1 MGRERWDSKTEFLL
15 AVIGFAVDLGN
26 VWRFPY
32 ICYRNGGGAFLVPYL
47 IMLLFGGLPLFYL
60 ELALGQYHRSGCLTI
75 WQYIAPVFK
84 GIGYAI
90 CVIDIYMA
98 MYYNT
103 IIAWAV
109 YYLQASFTPILP
121 WTSCNN
127 PWNTPECS
135 ELGGRTT
142 EENPNSTGVIKE
154 KVSPAEEYFERHV
167 LEMHKSPGL
176 GEMGPIRA
184 PIAGCL
190 LLVFGLVYLALW
202 KGVKST
208 GKAVYI
214 TAIAPYVV
222 LLALLI
228 KGVTLDGAYDGIAYY
243 LWPDWTKLQER
254 EVWVDAATQIFFSLG
269 PGFGTLLALSS
280 YNRFH
285 NNCYRDALL
294 TSCINCGT
302 SFVAGLVIFSFLGYM
317 AKMLGRDIS
326 SVAATGPGLVFIVYP
341 QAISTLLY
349 SPLWSVM
356 FFLMLIT
363 LGLDS
368 TFGGL
373 EAMLTGLC
381 DEYPDLLRKHREIF
395 VAGVLAFIFIC
406 ALPTTTCGGFYLVEL
421 LDTYATA
428 VSVLFVVFVEGVVIC
443 WIYGAER
450 FSQKVYQMLGSPPG
464 LYWRLCWTYISPI
477 FLLVV
482 LVFSFERAR
491 TTDLDVSK
499 YPWWSVRV
507 GVATALSS
515 MMLVPL
521 YAVYMLLKTPG
532 SFKQRLEIC
541 LRPIEPNTNPTLI

>member
-1 MGRERWDSKTEFLL
+1 MPIMTTTQQTADKDVHVASKVGRERWESKTEFLL

-75 WQYIAPVFK
+75 WQYIAPAFK

-90 CVIDIYMA
+90 CIIDIYMA

-103 IIAWAV
+103 VIAWAV
-109 YYLQASFTPILP
+109 YYLQASFTSVLP

-135 ELGGRTT
+135 EIG
-142 EENPNSTGVIKE
+142 TGVFE
-154 KVSPAEEYFERHV
+154 GAGTGHQFGANVSAPALQAQKVSPAQEYFERHV
-167 LEMHKSPGL
+167 LEMHKSSGL
-176 GEMGPIRA
+176 GEMGPISA

-190 LLVFGLVYLALW
+190 LLVFLLVYLALW

-214 TAIAPYVV
+214 TAIAPYIV
-222 LLALLI
+222 LFALLV

-280 YNRFH
+280 YNGFH

-294 TSCINCGT
+294 TSFINCGT

-349 SPLWSVM
+349 SPVWSVM

-368 TFGGL
+368 TI
-373 EAMLTGLC
+373 
-381 DEYPDLLRKHREIF
+381 H
-395 VAGVLAFIFIC
+395 
-406 ALPTTTCGGFYLVEL
+406 
-421 LDTYATA
+421 
-428 VSVLFVVFVEGVVIC
+428 
-443 WIYGAER
+443 
-450 FSQKVYQMLGSPPG
+450 QMLGFRPG
-464 LYWRLCWTYISPI
+464 LYWRLCWTYISPV
-477 FLLVV
+477 FLLVCIAYLSKSYKSGSIV
-482 LVFSFERAR
+482 A
-491 TTDLDVSK
+491 SK
-499 YPWWSVRV
+499 Y
-507 GVATALSS
+507 
-515 MMLVPL
+515 L
-521 YAVYMLLKTPG
+521 YV
-532 SFKQRLEIC
+532 
-541 LRPIEPNTNPTLI
+541 